1 MANRQTEAWKD
12 KQYTMANKKDKHKQ

>member
-1 MANRQTEAWKD
+1 MANGQSEAWKD